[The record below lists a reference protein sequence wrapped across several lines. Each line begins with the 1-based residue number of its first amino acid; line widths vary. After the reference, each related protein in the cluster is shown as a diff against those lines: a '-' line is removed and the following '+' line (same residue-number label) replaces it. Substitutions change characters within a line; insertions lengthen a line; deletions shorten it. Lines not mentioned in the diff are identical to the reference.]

1 MQQELARREG
11 ASACSTAGRLFYL
24 AVPPSSYAEI
34 SANVSKHCS
43 DLQIKGEG
51 ENKSWVRIV
60 IEKPFGKDLETAKEL
75 DSDIAQYFTEDAV
88 YRIDHYLGKELSQ
101 NMLVMRF
108 SNQFMSSIWDNKNI
122 DNIQVC
128 AHHISLMQSRDVRV
142 GQSRL
147 HIYICA
153 ASPRPSALSEADN
166 PVRVRLQDTVS
177 VVYHSLCTTPE
188 QPRFLPPEWF
198 VTVRDRHACTT

>member
-1 MQQELARREG
+1 MSSKLRLEASVEHAKDWANSCAHCLQAVHAAQHIAHHVYCAPDSVGNCNSHYFAALQISYIRGEGYDSPDSFKKVQQELARREG

-51 ENKSWVRIV
+51 DKKSWVRIV

-128 AHHISLMQSRDVRV
+128 AATTSR
-142 GQSRL
+142 
-147 HIYICA
+147 
-153 ASPRPSALSEADN
+153 
-166 PVRVRLQDTVS
+166 
-177 VVYHSLCTTPE
+177 
-188 QPRFLPPEWF
+188 
-198 VTVRDRHACTT
+198 